1 MFQILEFNKYLQ
13 LQYSF
18 LFCPL
23 SHALLSIY
31 RCKMTNS
38 QFFKCNHDVKQ
49 VLPFWTTCCL
59 KNTLLRL
66 FQIIIQIPF
75 KLHTFQNP
83 SALGHLNSP
92 QVWYSDPNSNIK
104 LLMLQQRY
112 EIMETNRQHLTSICV
127 KFVLRTFIFK
137 RTSSSPP
144 IGAKSGSNPPYDSR
158 HHPGVTLD

>member
-104 LLMLQQRY
+104 LLMLQRRY
-112 EIMETNRQHLTSICV
+112 ESWGNLAQW
-127 KFVLRTFIFK
+127 
-137 RTSSSPP
+137 SSAY
-144 IGAKSGSNPPYDSR
+144 GAKG
-158 HHPGVTLD
+158 PGFKKKYNKCMRS